1 MIISRRELFGL
12 TAGGA
17 LLHAQEGGQRPVFR
31 VKVDLVVLSFT
42 VTDNNLS
49 GLVLNGGFPAGGQP
63 VQQITGAPQS
73 SCGASS
79 NYTNGDAVFGS
90 TACLNPNA
98 FINTGAASFTNYT
111 TFPTET
117 RNQFRGPGYFD
128 MDMALYKNFA
138 IKEHVNLG
146 IGMNAFNVF
155 NHPNFALPDNGLGDS
170 TFGQITSTVGV
181 PTSPYGNFLGFDSSV
196 RVVQLTAK
204 LTF

>member
-1 MIISRRELFGL
+1 
-12 TAGGA
+12 
-17 LLHAQEGGQRPVFR
+17 
-31 VKVDLVVLSFT
+31 
-42 VTDNNLS
+42 
-49 GLVLNGGFPAGGQP
+49 LNANAFLN
-63 VQQITGAPQS
+63 TGSATF
-73 SCGASS
+73 S
-79 NYTNGDAVFGS
+79 NYA
-90 TACLNPNA
+90 
-98 FINTGAASFTNYT
+98 

-117 RNQFRGPGYFD
+117 RNQYRGPGYLD

-138 IKEHVNLG
+138 LKERLNLG

-155 NHPNFALPDNGLGDS
+155 NHPNFALPDSGLGDA